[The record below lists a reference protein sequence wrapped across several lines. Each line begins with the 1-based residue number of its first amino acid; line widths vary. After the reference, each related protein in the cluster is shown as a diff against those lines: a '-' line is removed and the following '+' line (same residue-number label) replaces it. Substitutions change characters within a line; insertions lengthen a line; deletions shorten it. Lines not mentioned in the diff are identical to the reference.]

1 MSWGSDDD
9 QRGGFDRD
17 RQALADLLA
26 ARGHHEA
33 AAITAAC
40 EYCTEWNDTIG
51 DGLCVRLAVPPALY
65 DRART
70 DLKDVIDEAC
80 IDIVGDQSYSGVRF
94 AVRRSP
100 VRPGLVEE
108 IIMAFGGPR
117 WVSSE
122 RVNRLPV
129 PTSGAQRRGTGLS
142 GDVHRS
148 TIVTLGIR
156 AESQACRQGD

>member
-142 GDVHRS
+142 G
-148 TIVTLGIR
+148 
-156 AESQACRQGD
+156 